1 MWRKGPLFE
10 PCSSCVAV
18 DSFFQKKNDF
28 WKKHTPPKGHFK
40 AIFDNFCPSVPMSF
54 FFGGG
59 IFVLKLFKDLSEPEG
74 DPLLSSW
81 TGKSETRGA
90 LVLKEGPCGPVCT
103 VPQEKQDSP
112 LGTGRPPEK

>member
-1 MWRKGPLFE
+1 MFQQ
-10 PCSSCVAV
+10 CSSKWPNV
-18 DSFFQKKNDF
+18 DFF
-28 WKKHTPPKGHFK
+28 
-40 AIFDNFCPSVPMSF
+40 
-54 FFGGG
+54 GG

-103 VPQEKQDSP
+103 VAPITRFMKDRITWSDYCVAAY
-112 LGTGRPPEK
+112 